1 MAEAEGGGE
10 KTEAP
15 TQKRLRESAEKG
27 DVLQSKELGTAL
39 VMIVGAAWLALGGPL
54 LVSGLVG
61 VLRGS
66 LSFGRDAVDDF
77 EPGRLV
83 VDLLAQVALPLGML
97 FLATIVAAV
106 GAPALLGAFGFRW
119 GAIAFKADKLNPLTG
134 IKRIFGAQGLV
145 ELLKSLAKV
154 AVMGAIGWW
163 LLSSRMRGITAMGRG
178 DLKANMIE
186 LGHSFVFAVIV
197 MAMGLVAI
205 AGIDVPTQVIRR
217 NSRLR
222 MTKQEVKE
230 EHKQTEGSPELKGAI
245 RRRQMEASRR
255 SARSAVL
262 EASVVLTNP
271 THFAVA
277 LRYRPGMDAAP
288 IVVARGRGAT
298 ADSIRALAEEAK
310 VPMLRYPQLARAL
323 YFTTRAG
330 HMIREDLY
338 VSVATVLA
346 FVFNIDRAMA
356 DGITQPEIEVPTGA
370 RFDENGRPD
379 A

>member
-1 MAEAEGGGE
+1 MAESEGGE
-10 KTEAP
+10 KTEEP
-15 TQKRLRESAEKG
+15 TQKRLKQSAEKG

-39 VMIVGAAWLALGGPL
+39 VMIVGAGWIALGGPL
-54 LVSGLVG
+54 LVQGLAEL
-61 VLRGS
+61 LRGS
-66 LSFGRDAVDDF
+66 LSFGREAVDNF
-77 EPGRLV
+77 EPAATLA
-83 VDLLAQVALPLGML
+83 AQVGRIILPLGLL
-97 FLATIVAAV
+97 FGATIAAAV

-119 GAIAFKADKLNPLTG
+119 GAIAFKPDKLNPLNG
-134 IKRIFGAQGLV
+134 LKRVFGAQGLV

-154 AVMGAIGWW
+154 AVMGGIGWW
-163 LLSSRMRGITAMGRG
+163 LLSSRLKGLTTMGRG
-178 DLKANMIE
+178 DIRGTMIE

-197 MAMGLVAI
+197 MAMGLVII
-205 AGIDVPTQVIRR
+205 AGIDVPAQIIRR
-217 NSRLR
+217 TSRLR
-222 MTKQEVKE
+222 MTKQEVKD
-230 EHKQTEGSPELKGAI
+230 EHKESEGSPELKGAV

-255 SARSAVL
+255 SARSAVA

-277 LRYRPGMDAAP
+277 LRYRPGQDAAP

-298 ADSIRALAEEAK
+298 ADAIRQLAEEAK
-310 VPMLRYPQLARAL
+310 VPMLRYPQLARAI

-338 VSVATVLA
+338 IAVATVLA

-356 DGITQPEIEVPTGA
+356 AGITQPEVDVPTEA